1 MLLSEVEQREVLLQ
15 TGCLMPCRYK
25 EYKLVQNVEGFFVNY
40 GLGVS
45 YSTTEITVEEEQWV
59 YPEVSFLAEFG
70 GALGMFLGFSF
81 MMIWDCFSS
90 LLNIF
95 ETYKS
100 PNIPKPQVA
109 HLGDLSSSGFKE
121 EDAL

>member
-1 MLLSEVEQREVLLQ
+1 MWRGSTL
-15 TGCLMPCRYK
+15 T
-25 EYKLVQNVEGFFVNY
+25 
-40 GLGVS
+40 
-45 YSTTEITVEEEQWV
+45 TTEITVEEEQSV

-90 LLNIF
+90 LLNRF

-100 PNIPKPQVA
+100 PNTPKPQVA
-109 HLGDLSSSGFKE
+109 HLGDLSRSVSKE